1 MFAGRRAMQFRA
13 FEFSIEVSAAPRNS
27 VFRNTKLV
35 NVKPKYIIENQTG
48 IHLDVKQV
56 GSPDLLDSDEQYEG
70 HRRFARTLP
79 HGSRAAVYWDD
90 TELPRELAVR
100 PRLEDEDPDGWHWS
114 GGFPIPDTEWYFG
127 LRVRH
132 KFNVR
137 RYINIPVNV
146 TVGSSGSV
154 QVTLKSPSGVPPYRI
169 ENLCKDVQ
177 LFFVQVPLV
186 FRPHGS
192 QYVDSLKPCEVMPY
206 AWDEPTMLTKLRVQA
221 KVSGRQESRVAD
233 YALDHLGE
241 AATLL
246 LPTQEGDKKDDQTK
260 KLYRSLSTDFPED
273 LKKKLVSLLAVEF
286 SKRVYVTV
294 YADGPTRVLQFSDE
308 KNVSSSEHKHVV
320 LDLAFRLKQV
330 ENHLRDVNL
339 QFARLSGM
347 QASHY
352 FAALD
357 LYGRFPQAGKRA
369 EEPNQNIISKS
380 SRKLPIPESTRMLVK
395 QASRQILG
403 QSAASRVDSDIE
415 ITEDDTDSQILSSSQ
430 NITPQKQISGV
441 VRFEDDRKVSASKSF
456 GTVHSMQNSELS
468 SEHYKIDRL
477 DSPFSTSPRK
487 ESRDWG
493 HVGHTGSAQGLSRR
507 QATFQAS
514 SSKININQR
523 QELLK
528 SLIVGDANLLVG
540 GDLNITVVQAQ
551 NLMGSQR
558 NTHSFSRVRVRDAIP
573 PPDGDMRAKQTSV
586 IWQSIDPIWDEQVT
600 FKDVC
605 VASELVVEIW
615 DLGGTRST
623 KQMKALSLNPSGAII
638 RICRFSYVEQYD
650 TNHVFVCRGYQN
662 LSIPWQG
669 RDSTIRNIRCACND
683 SSVVSTHEKNS

>member
-1 MFAGRRAMQFRA
+1 
-13 FEFSIEVSAAPRNS
+13 
-27 VFRNTKLV
+27 
-35 NVKPKYIIENQTG
+35 
-48 IHLDVKQV
+48 
-56 GSPDLLDSDEQYEG
+56 
-70 HRRFARTLP
+70 
-79 HGSRAAVYWDD
+79 
-90 TELPRELAVR
+90 
-100 PRLEDEDPDGWHWS
+100 
-114 GGFPIPDTEWYFG
+114 
-127 LRVRH
+127 
-132 KFNVR
+132 
-137 RYINIPVNV
+137 
-146 TVGSSGSV
+146 
-154 QVTLKSPSGVPPYRI
+154 
-169 ENLCKDVQ
+169 
-177 LFFVQVPLV
+177 
-186 FRPHGS
+186 
-192 QYVDSLKPCEVMPY
+192 
-206 AWDEPTMLTKLRVQA
+206 MLTKLRVQA

-347 QASHY
+347 QTSHY

-357 LYGRFPQAGKRA
+357 LYGRFPQAVKRA
-369 EEPNQNIISKS
+369 EEPNQNVVSKS
-380 SRKLPIPESTRMLVK
+380 SRKLPVPESTRMLVK

-403 QSAASRVDSDIE
+403 QSGASRAESDIE
-415 ITEDDTDSQILSSSQ
+415 ISENDTDSHLPSSSK
-430 NITPQKQISGV
+430 NITPQQQISGV
-441 VRFEDDRKVSASKSF
+441 VRFEEGTMPTSKSF

-468 SEHYKIDRL
+468 SEHYEIERMDT
-477 DSPFSTSPRK
+477 SPFSTSARK

-493 HVGHTGSAQGLSRR
+493 HVGHASSVQGMSRR

-514 SSKININQR
+514 STKININQR

-558 NTHSFSRVRVRDAIP
+558 NTHAFSRVRVRDAIP

-586 IWQSIDPIWDEQVT
+586 VWQSVDPIWDEQVI

-623 KQMKALSLNPSGAII
+623 KQMKALSLNPSGAVVL
-638 RICRFSYVEQYD
+638 ICQYEFLD
-650 TNHVFVCRGYQN
+650 C
-662 LSIPWQG
+662 
-669 RDSTIRNIRCACND
+669 
-683 SSVVSTHEKNS
+683 SVI

>member
-1 MFAGRRAMQFRA
+1 M
-13 FEFSIEVSAAPRNS
+13 
-27 VFRNTKLV
+27 
-35 NVKPKYIIENQTG
+35 KPKYIIENQTG
-48 IHLDVKQV
+48 IQLDVKQV
-56 GSPDLLDSDEQYEG
+56 GTPDLLDSDEPYEG

-79 HGSRAAVYWDD
+79 HGSRTAVYWDD
-90 TELPRELAVR
+90 TELPKELAVR
-100 PRLEDEDPDGWHWS
+100 PRLEDEDPEGWHWS

-132 KFNVR
+132 KFAVR

-186 FRPHGS
+186 FRPHGN
-192 QYVDSLKPCEVMPY
+192 QYVDSLKPCEIMPY

-233 YALDHLGE
+233 YSLDHLGE

-347 QASHY
+347 QTSHY

-357 LYGRFPQAGKRA
+357 LYGRFPQAVKRA
-369 EEPNQNIISKS
+369 EDPNQNVVSKS
-380 SRKLPIPESTRMLVK
+380 SRKLPVPESTRMLVK

-403 QSAASRVDSDIE
+403 QSGASRAESDIE
-415 ITEDDTDSQILSSSQ
+415 ISENDTDSHLPSSSK
-430 NITPQKQISGV
+430 NITPQQQISGV
-441 VRFEDDRKVSASKSF
+441 VRFEEGTMPTSKSF

-468 SEHYKIDRL
+468 SEHYETERMDT
-477 DSPFSTSPRK
+477 SPFSTSARK

-493 HVGHTGSAQGLSRR
+493 HVGHGSSVQGMSRR

-514 SSKININQR
+514 STKININQR
-523 QELLK
+523 QEILK

-551 NLMGSQR
+551 QLMGSQR
-558 NTHSFSRVRVRDAIP
+558 NTHAFSRVRVRDAIP

-586 IWQSIDPIWDEQVT
+586 VWQSVDPIWDEQVI

-623 KQMKALSLNPSGAII
+623 KQMKALSLNPSGAVVL
-638 RICRFSYVEQYD
+638 ICQYEFLD
-650 TNHVFVCRGYQN
+650 C
-662 LSIPWQG
+662 
-669 RDSTIRNIRCACND
+669 
-683 SSVVSTHEKNS
+683 SVI